1 MIVSTI
7 CDEHDRKM
15 GGGNKNDDYEKS
27 SAAAFSRFSVIP
39 PHFSL
44 LHCRVAFHS
53 RVALLAAG
61 PSTTLPSLF
70 ERSKHVLVLC

>member
-1 MIVSTI
+1 MNM
-7 CDEHDRKM
+7 HDGKM
-15 GGGNKNDDYEKS
+15 GGGNKNDEYDSYEKS

-53 RVALLAAG
+53 RVALLVAG